1 MIRSVFAARRR
12 PWPRSAFSLVEVLIA
27 GALFCVLIN
36 LLIWILMNSR
46 ASTASLTSRMAVQQT
61 SRKASARFLAELQE
75 GMEVVYPRPG
85 STLSHAFIRDKLS
98 IARWFVLLPRQ
109 GSTDSYELWRYL
121 ADPDLP
127 ADRRGERL
135 LSNVKRLTFTSI
147 SEGSLQ
153 VNLLLSEEGQ
163 ETALLTTVRL
173 RNLASSEEL
182 W

>member
-1 MIRSVFAARRR
+1 MIRSTSAVRKLHAPGR
-12 PWPRSAFSLVEVLIA
+12 AFSLVEALIA
-27 GALFCVLIN
+27 GALFCALIN
-36 LLIWILMNSR
+36 VLIWILMNSR
-46 ASTASLTSRMAVQQT
+46 ASTERLTSRMAVQQT
-61 SRKASARFLAELQE
+61 SRKAAVKFLSELQE

-98 IARWFVLLPRQ
+98 IARWFVLLPRA
-109 GSTDSYELWRYL
+109 GASDSYELWRYL
-121 ADPDLP
+121 ADPDLA
-127 ADRRGERL
+127 ADRRAERL
-135 LSNVKRLTFTSI
+135 LTNVKRLTFTSI

-153 VNLLLSEEGQ
+153 VNLVLSEEGQ